1 MKLNKNTEKII
12 WGVLFVLAALYII
25 LGNFI
30 MPDIGIIKIVLTIFF
45 IWVLIKGIIRMNF
58 VEILFPIAFLFIIYD
73 NILDFF
79 NLSPFSILCAA
90 LLGSIGLSM
99 IFKKKPAYNNFNSST
114 SYSTAG
120 ASADNGNATSY
131 TGDEVKFDNNFGTS
145 IKYVTSDNFYS
156 ASLNN
161 NFGSLTVYFDNAVI
175 QSGHAQI
182 DIDNTFGE
190 TKIFIP
196 KEWKTENYL
205 EHSFGNVK
213 ISGRMEGSSNNI
225 LTLNGETTFGEI
237 CIFFV

>member
-90 LLGSIGLSM
+90 
-99 IFKKKPAYNNFNSST
+99 
-114 SYSTAG
+114 
-120 ASADNGNATSY
+120 
-131 TGDEVKFDNNFGTS
+131 
-145 IKYVTSDNFYS
+145 
-156 ASLNN
+156 
-161 NFGSLTVYFDNAVI
+161 
-175 QSGHAQI
+175 
-182 DIDNTFGE
+182 
-190 TKIFIP
+190 
-196 KEWKTENYL
+196 
-205 EHSFGNVK
+205 
-213 ISGRMEGSSNNI
+213 
-225 LTLNGETTFGEI
+225 
-237 CIFFV
+237 